1 MTESRSRWSVI
12 AAFSLVGA
20 ATQMVWLT
28 FAPVTSVAADR
39 YGVSVS
45 AIGWLAN
52 VFVLAFVLLAIPAG
66 LLLDRWLRPA
76 LALGAVLTAVGAVLR
91 LVGDDYTW
99 LLVGGLVAALGQP
112 IMLTGIAG
120 LTRGYLTTQDR
131 AKGIAMATA
140 STWAGFIAAFAL
152 GTVFSTAAQMHA
164 LLVAHAGYAVLAAV
178 VLLVALRAPEPFAGG
193 HPVGDVASSLRD
205 VRLAWGDPLVR
216 VLCCVAFI
224 PFGTFIAL
232 TTWTEALLKP
242 AGVSVDQVGIIL
254 IVNIVAGVVGT
265 ATLPVWA
272 AKHRKEAQVGL
283 VGVVVTAAGC
293 VAMALAP
300 GFVVAL
306 VALALA
312 GFLLLPML
320 AVVLELIEAHAGD
333 LEGVASGLVW
343 AIGNLGGL
351 VVAGVVSF
359 TVDESTLSFLLLA
372 VVTLAALP
380 FLTRLGKRLASHP
393 ERESLTQ

>member
-1 MTESRSRWSVI
+1 MTQSRSRWSVI

-20 ATQMVWLT
+20 STQMVWLT
-28 FAPVTSVAADR
+28 FAPVTSVAAER

-76 LALGAVLTAVGAVLR
+76 LALGGVLTAVGAALR

-99 LLVGGLVAALGQP
+99 LLIGGLVAALGQP

-120 LTRGYLTTQDR
+120 LTRGYLAPADR
-131 AKGIAMATA
+131 AKGIALATA

-152 GTVFSTAAQMHA
+152 GTVFSTTSQMPA
-164 LLVAHAGYAVLAAV
+164 LLVAQAGYAVLAAV
-178 VLLVALRAPEPFAGG
+178 VLLVALRAPAPFAGG
-193 HPVGDVASSLRD
+193 QPVGDVASSLRD
-205 VRLAWGDPLVR
+205 VRQAWGDPLVR

-242 AGVSVDQVGIIL
+242 AGVGVDQVGIIL

-272 AKHRKEAQVGL
+272 AKHRMEAQIGL
-283 VGVVVTAAGC
+283 VGVAVTAAGC
-293 VAMALAP
+293 VAMAIAP

-320 AVVLELIEAHAGD
+320 AVVLELIESHAGD

-351 VVAGVVSF
+351 IVAGVVSF

-372 VVTLAALP
+372 VVTLLAVP

-393 ERESLTQ
+393 GRESLTH

>member
-1 MTESRSRWSVI
+1 MI

-28 FAPVTSVAADR
+28 FAPVTSVAAER

-76 LALGAVLTAVGAVLR
+76 LALGAVLTAVGAALR
-91 LVGDDYTW
+91 LVGDSYGW

-120 LTRGYLTTQDR
+120 LTRNYLAPADR
-131 AKGIAMATA
+131 AKGIALATA

-152 GTVFSTAAQMHA
+152 GTVFSSASQMRA

-178 VLLVALRAPEPFAGG
+178 VLVVALRAPAPFAGG
-193 HPVGDVASSLRD
+193 HVVGDVLSSLRD
-205 VRLAWGDPLVR
+205 VRLAWSDPLVR

-242 AGVSVDQVGIIL
+242 AGVSVDQVGVIL

-272 AKHRKEAQVGL
+272 AKHRKEAAAGL

-300 GFVVAL
+300 GFAVAL

-320 AVVLELIEAHAGD
+320 AVVLELIESHAGE

-359 TVDESTLSFLLLA
+359 TVDQATLSFLLLA
-372 VVTLAALP
+372 AVTLLALP
-380 FLTRLGKRLASHP
+380 FLLRLRVRLAAQP
-393 ERESLTQ
+393 EPEPLTQ